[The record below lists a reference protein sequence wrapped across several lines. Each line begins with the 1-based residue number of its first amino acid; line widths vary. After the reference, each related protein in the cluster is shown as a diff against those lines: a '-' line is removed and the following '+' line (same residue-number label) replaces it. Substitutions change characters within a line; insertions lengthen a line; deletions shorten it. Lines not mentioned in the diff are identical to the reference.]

1 VTRALGLL
9 IAVLFALPAPAQTSP
24 SPAPSPQAAPASSPQ
39 VAPAP
44 RAEAPPRPRPRDPR
58 DRAFMDGGIALTP
71 GFSGSL
77 LGQGQPPVPQAQ
89 LAPRPNLDIEARPVT
104 PSQSPTLSPTM
115 IHPRVPSRSAATD
128 PAPTHPDQR
137 LLQTPA
143 PGARLSVPLTW

>member
-1 VTRALGLL
+1 MTPLLGLA
-9 IAVLFALPAPAQTSP
+9 IAGLLVLPAPAQTSP
-24 SPAPSPQAAPASSPQ
+24 SPATTPQAA
-39 VAPAP
+39 APAP

-77 LGQGQPPVPQAQ
+77 LGQGMPSVPQAQ
-89 LAPRPNLDIEARPVT
+89 LAPRPNLDIEARPVA
-104 PSQSPTLSPTM
+104 PSQSPTLTPTM

-143 PGARLSVPLTW
+143 PGARLNVPLTW